1 MIKVTCTIDA
11 IEDLKDTEI
20 VVESNDTFDTDQR
33 CVILDIHGSRYIV
46 SGDELIV
53 AVENA
58 MANAKYVYGDYSRKG
73 FRR

>member
-1 MIKVTCTIDA
+1 MIKVTCVVDP
-11 IEDLKDTEI
+11 IEDPANTQI

-46 SGDELIV
+46 PGDDLIV

-58 MANAKYVYGDYSRKG
+58 MADAKYVYGDYNRKG
-73 FRR
+73 YRR

>member
-1 MIKVTCTIDA
+1 MIKVTCAVDT
-11 IEDLKDTEI
+11 IEDPKDTKI
-20 VVESNDTFDTDQR
+20 VVESNDSFDTDQR

-46 SGDELIV
+46 SGDDLII

-73 FRR
+73 YRR